1 MRLVV
6 FGATG
11 RTGQDLVTRALG
23 HGHKVTAFARRPDEL
38 DDRHADLRIVQGDIT
53 DAAAVAAAVE
63 AQDAVVSTL
72 VSAKPWRH
80 TPAIVR
86 GVAVIIAAAKTAG
99 VQRFVYQSALGV
111 GESRYAVRG
120 TVLGLMIPLM
130 LKKAYEDHAVDE
142 QALRD
147 SGLAWT
153 IVRPTLLSNGP
164 ATGRWRSGPEVK
176 DRSPFAHIA
185 RTDVAAYLLNTLERN
200 LHVRQ
205 AVNLVPSAHAGE
217 DLT

>member
-23 HGHKVTAFARRPDEL
+23 HGHKVTAFARRPEEL
-38 DDRHADLRIVQGDIT
+38 DDRRADLRIVQGDIT
-53 DAAAVAAAVE
+53 DAAAGAATVE

-72 VSAKPWRH
+72 GSAKPWRH

-147 SGLAWT
+147 SGLG
-153 IVRPTLLSNGP
+153 VD
-164 ATGRWRSGPEVK
+164 
-176 DRSPFAHIA
+176 DRSPDAPQQWTRDGPVEKRSGGEGPLPLRPHRA
-185 RTDVAAYLLNTLERN
+185 DGRRRLPLE
-200 LHVRQ
+200 
-205 AVNLVPSAHAGE
+205 HA
-217 DLT
+217 